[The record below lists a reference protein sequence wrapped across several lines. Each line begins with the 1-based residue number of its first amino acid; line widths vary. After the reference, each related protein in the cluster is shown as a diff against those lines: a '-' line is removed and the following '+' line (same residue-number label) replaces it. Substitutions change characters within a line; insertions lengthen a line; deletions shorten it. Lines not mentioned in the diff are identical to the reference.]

1 MPDLILASASPRRK
15 ALLEQ
20 IGVSCLSVPVD
31 LDESVLPSELPE
43 TYVRRLALA
52 KAQAGW
58 HKQGQ
63 QGVALGSDTSV
74 VINGD
79 ILGKPA
85 DEAEAVAM
93 LQRLSGTTH
102 QVMTAVAVVSAEQAN
117 SCVVTTDVSFKTL
130 TLEECHRYWSTG
142 EPHDKAGGY
151 GIQGLGAVFVTAI
164 RGSYSGVVGLPL
176 AETAELLYKHGINVW
191 QQAAVEE

>member
-31 LDESVLPSELPE
+31 LDESVLPGELPE
-43 TYVRRLALA
+43 AYVRRLALA

-58 HKQGQ
+58 RKQGQ
-63 QGVALGSDTSV
+63 QGTALGSDTSV
-74 VINGD
+74 VID
-79 ILGKPA
+79 SEILGKPA
-85 DEAEAVAM
+85 DGAEAVAM
-93 LQRLSGTTH
+93 LQRLSGKTH
-102 QVMTAVAVVSAEQAN
+102 QVMTAVALVSARQTD

-130 TLEECHRYWSTG
+130 TLEECHRYWNTG

-151 GIQGLGAVFVTAI
+151 GIQGLGAVFVTSI

-191 QQAAVEE
+191 QQTAVK

>member
-20 IGVSCLSVPVD
+20 IGVSCVPAPVD
-31 LDESVLPSELPE
+31 LDESVLPNESPE
-43 TYVRRLALA
+43 TYVRRLAVA
-52 KAQAGW
+52 KARAGLQK
-58 HKQGQ
+58 HAGQGC
-63 QGVALGSDTSV
+63 ALGSDTSV
-74 VINGD
+74 VINGE

-85 DEAEAVAM
+85 DESEAVAM
-93 LQRLSGTTH
+93 LQRLSGKTH
-102 QVMTAVAVVSAEQAN
+102 QVMTAVALVSSERTD
-117 SCVVTTDVSFKTL
+117 SCVVVTDVTFRNL
-130 TLEECHRYWSTG
+130 TLEECRRYWLTG

-164 RGSYSGVVGLPL
+164 RGSYSAVVGLPL